1 MGQAL
6 ETEKVYAHFWEELL
20 TLWLLYSN
28 LERWLRYGS
37 LVGPRCLF
45 QILLAVSVA
54 WRGSCDSET
63 RTCEEKLGDGLEKEL
78 IFCSSQQRH
87 AVFRELAECRSR
99 CCFSS
104 CDYELQWE
112 IHFTPA
118 TNNMKL
124 YFFAVFH
131 TCIWR
136 ELLRVSTGII
146 FFFVL
151 NAILIFLRLKYSW
164 HNISFRCAK
173 WFDNYTHYEMLTVSV
188 VTVCHYT
195 TYYNI
200 IDPLPFAVLFIPVA
214 SSFYS
219 WSLNFLIL
227 FVCFASPLVSLPLG
241 NHQFVLRVNESVNMK
256 QYLSLLH
263 GRHSNFYFIKKKCW
277 FMTYWWVVSSG
288 LKNT

>member
-28 LERWLRYGS
+28 LEHWLRYRS

-78 IFCSSQQRH
+78 IFCSSQQWH
-87 AVFRELAECRSR
+87 TVFRELAECRSR
-99 CCFSS
+99 RCFSS

-136 ELLRVSTGII
+136 ELLRLHQNHP
-146 FFFVL
+146 FFFC
-151 NAILIFLRLKYSW
+151 IKCYF
-164 HNISFRCAK
+164 
-173 WFDNYTHYEMLTVSV
+173 
-188 VTVCHYT
+188 
-195 TYYNI
+195 
-200 IDPLPFAVLFIPVA
+200 
-214 SSFYS
+214 
-219 WSLNFLIL
+219 NFFKI
-227 FVCFASPLVSLPLG
+227 
-241 NHQFVLRVNESVNMK
+241 E
-256 QYLSLLH
+256 
-263 GRHSNFYFIKKKCW
+263 I
-277 FMTYWWVVSSG
+277 
-288 LKNT
+288 